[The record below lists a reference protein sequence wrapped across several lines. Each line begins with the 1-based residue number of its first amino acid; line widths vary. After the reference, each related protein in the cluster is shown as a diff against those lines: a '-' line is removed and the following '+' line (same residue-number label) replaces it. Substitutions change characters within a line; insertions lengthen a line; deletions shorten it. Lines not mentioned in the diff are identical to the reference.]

1 MADRITLTLEPRK
14 TLGKKVKRLRR
25 AGIIPVHLY
34 GPGIEPRSLQIQG
47 PELVRVLTQAGGNT
61 PISITVGGEPE
72 EYLAFAREIQWD
84 PVRGTLVHV
93 DFLRA
98 EATQRMT
105 AEVPVILEGDSPGAR
120 TVFGTVVQQLRS
132 VTVEALPMDMPRDI
146 ILDLS
151 VMTEPDSVIRVGDIT
166 LPAGATPITDPE
178 AMIARIEVARAEE
191 AVEGAAE
198 PLAEGQAEEGV
209 RAGVTP
215 VQTGDIGAGYC
226 TWST

>member
-1 MADRITLTLEPRK
+1 MADRITLTLEPRNII
-14 TLGKKVKRLRR
+14 GKKVRNLRR
-25 AGIIPVHLY
+25 LGVVPVHLY
-34 GPGIEPRSLQIQG
+34 GPGIESLSLQSQG

-61 PISITVGGEPE
+61 PISITVEGESVE
-72 EYLAFAREIQWD
+72 HLAFAREIQWD

-98 EATQRMT
+98 EATQRMS
-105 AEVPVILEGDSPGAR
+105 AEVPVVLEGESPAAR
-120 TVFGTVVQQLRS
+120 TIFGTVVQQLRS

-166 LPAGATPITDPE
+166 LAAGATLITDPE

-191 AVEGAAE
+191 VVGEAEAEEQQEEESEGA
-198 PLAEGQAEEGV
+198 
-209 RAGVTP
+209 
-215 VQTGDIGAGYC
+215 
-226 TWST
+226 